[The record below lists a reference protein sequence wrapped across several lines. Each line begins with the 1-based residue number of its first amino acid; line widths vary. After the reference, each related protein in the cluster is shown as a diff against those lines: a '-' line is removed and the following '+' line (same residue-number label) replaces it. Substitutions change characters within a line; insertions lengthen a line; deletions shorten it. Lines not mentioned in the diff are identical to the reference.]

1 MSSPVPIWTPNR
13 FCRFTKGQRV
23 VIRKSIYNPTEI
35 GAVFDFE
42 SHNEMSYL
50 IDDAGQQRVVHGD
63 EISTVKTN
71 QTEK

>member
-1 MSSPVPIWTPNR
+1 MSSPIPIWTPNR
-13 FCRFTKGQRV
+13 FCRFKKGQRV

-35 GAVFDFE
+35 GATFESE

-50 IDDAGQQRVVHGD
+50 TDDDQQQRVVHTD
-63 EISTVKTN
+63 EIYTVKTN